1 MIAYFA
7 MRASPARA
15 AVAQL
20 TALVCGLAVATGAA
34 AQYRYLILDAPVDQ
48 PQAMDPDTLEL
59 QGEGITYD
67 VDTPNDDAWATWTL
81 DAPPPEL
88 KPGPPPS
95 SDPYAP
101 KFEHNLPWPEVLDK
115 RPAGPQS
122 VQAPPVAAPAHNYS
136 EHADV
141 QLPAPP
147 LPPQPDGPQVLSLPD
162 ALSEYD
168 DNGNSWALP
177 EPETSPES
185 VPPPLAYAPANTS
198 IPAPSPAPA
207 SGMTVI
213 VDRQIRGIAPLRVAA
228 DGVPMLSVQTL
239 EALRLPVP
247 ASAVRR
253 GFATPD
259 DLAQSYAYAFD
270 AAGQMLVLTSLAP
283 PAFDDL
289 GGTDTWVSVQDSEAA
304 GTPPAAKPLGAPAT
318 SPKSTACTPKMH
330 RGRNTGDC
338 R

>member
-20 TALVCGLAVATGAA
+20 TALFCGLAVATGAA

-48 PQAMDPDTLEL
+48 PQAMNPDTLEL
-59 QGEGITYD
+59 QGEGITYE
-67 VDTPNDDAWATWTL
+67 VESPSHDAWATWTL
-81 DAPPPEL
+81 DAPPPERE
-88 KPGPPPS
+88 PGPPPS

-101 KFEHNLPWPEVLDK
+101 RFEHTLPWPEVLDK

-122 VQAPPVAAPAHNYS
+122 VQPPPVATHGHPGP
-136 EHADV
+136 ADV

-147 LPPQPDGPQVLSLPD
+147 LPPQPAGPHVLSMPD
-162 ALSEYD
+162 ALSKYD
-168 DNGNSWALP
+168 DAGNSWTLP
-177 EPETSPES
+177 EPAPGPDS
-185 VPPPLAYAPANTS
+185 VPPPLAFAPANTS

-207 SGMTVI
+207 SSMTVI
-213 VDRQIRGIAPLRVAA
+213 VDRQIRGIAPLQMAA
-228 DGVPMLSVQTL
+228 DGVPMLGVQTL

-270 AAGQMLVLTSLAP
+270 AAAQMLVLTSLAP

-289 GGTDTWVSVQDSEAA
+289 DGSESWASVQGNQPLGTGPQAA
-304 GTPPAAKPLGAPAT
+304 TEPLGAPAKT
-318 SPKSTACTPKMH
+318 PRSTGCTPKMH